1 MNIDADEMDEQ
12 LALDNIKLKTLGGKK
27 GKRNEHRVR
36 KNSDRSRRRREQVH
50 KDGYWGDFRVSGKG
64 GGTGV
69 LKSFS
74 LRNHS
79 KSSTRKPG
87 HKVPRVQR

>member
-1 MNIDADEMDEQ
+1 MNFDVDEMDEQ

-27 GKRNEHRVR
+27 GKKNEHRIR
-36 KNSDRSRRRREQVH
+36 KHTDRSRRRREQVH
-50 KDGYWGDFRVSGKG
+50 KDGYWGDFRVRGKG
-64 GGTGV
+64 GGTSV

-79 KSSTRKPG
+79 KSSTRKPR
-87 HKVPRVQR
+87 HKVSNFQR

>member
-12 LALDNIKLKTLGGKK
+12 LALDNIKLKKGKK
-27 GKRNEHRVR
+27 NEHRVR
-36 KNSDRSRRRREQVH
+36 KNSDRSRRRREQVY
-50 KDGYWGDFRVSGKG
+50 KDGYWGDFRVRGKG
-64 GGTGV
+64 GGTSV

-79 KSSTRKPG
+79 KSSARKPG
-87 HKVPRVQR
+87 HKVSSVQR

>member
-1 MNIDADEMDEQ
+1 MNIDTDDFDEMDESLS
-12 LALDNIKLKTLGGKK
+12 LANRNNKIKKK
-27 GKRNEHRVR
+27 GKKNEYRIR

-50 KDGYWGDFRVSGKG
+50 KDGYWGDFRVRGQG
-64 GGTGV
+64 RGTSI

-87 HKVPRVQR
+87 HKVSRV

>member
-1 MNIDADEMDEQ
+1 MNIDADELDEQ
-12 LALDNIKLKTLGGKK
+12 LALDNIKLKKGKK
-27 GKRNEHRVR
+27 NEHRVR
-36 KNSDRSRRRREQVH
+36 KHTDRSRRRREQIH
-50 KDGYWGDFRVSGKG
+50 KDGYWGDFRVRGKG
-64 GGTGV
+64 GGTSI

>member
-1 MNIDADEMDEQ
+1 MNIDADELDEE
-12 LALDNIKLKTLGGKK
+12 LALDNIKLKTKGKK
-27 GKRNEHRVR
+27 NEHRVR
-36 KNSDRSRRRREQVH
+36 KHTDRSRRRREQIH
-50 KDGYWGDFRVSGKG
+50 KDGYWGDFRVRGKG
-64 GGTGV
+64 RGTSV

-87 HKVPRVQR
+87 HKVSRVQR